1 MHFCDCKRKI
11 KSLLWFSCC
20 MIMLEKISFPIAYL
34 INHILTILHVHNISP
49 CMKNGFL
56 AMIVSRL
63 SYFADSVYM
72 HKIFYLDGHNVV
84 KVHIMHIFF
93 DVVSGNRELQIL
105 NKWWNFPSMVFVLPS
120 FLMKQSALE

>member
-1 MHFCDCKRKI
+1 
-11 KSLLWFSCC
+11 

-63 SYFADSVYM
+63 SYCADSVYM

-93 DVVSGNRELQIL
+93 DVVSGNRELQHL
-105 NKWWNFPSMVFVLPS
+105 K
-120 FLMKQSALE
+120 K